1 MRKFN
6 KSVVLFGLI
15 FCIMLIVGC
24 VKFTTT
30 PITPSQPSGA
40 QEPLK
45 EATPSQPSQA
55 TPSAAQPS
63 VSPSPSTATNK
74 PITDISAVKCDGQA
88 YSLLVKPKHLI
99 MWIMVEAANKQK
111 ILDLKSEG
119 LIEEF
124 NEVIMNDGA
133 SSVPTKQTYKGM
145 SAEIISS
152 RGAGEISVPSGWLF
166 VVANLK
172 VENADKARQRIQEL
186 KQIKVGIGYS
196 GYGMGDV
203 WSNSGDKD
211 VIFEFK
217 CRIPTGNGRI
227 VVYSN
232 IAEAS
237 FTATGPKSFNGQGMC
252 VQEFN
257 APPGEYTFIFNDV
270 PGYTSPTKMLSSGLK
285 MTLVPEAQLKFGAN
299 YRATTSPDTGTI
311 IVVTN
316 LPEAKFTI
324 TGPASYSGSGTCWSQ
339 TNVPTGQYKIVF
351 DDVPGY
357 ELSFFDKE
365 KSIYVS
371 SGFGLQTAEAEYKK
385 IGEES

>member
-1 MRKFN
+1 
-6 KSVVLFGLI
+6 
-15 FCIMLIVGC
+15 MLIVGC

-40 QEPLK
+40 QDTQQ
-45 EATPSQPSQA
+45 ATPSQA
-55 TPSAAQPS
+55 TPSATPPS
-63 VSPSPSTATNK
+63 VSPSPSTTAPTK
-74 PITDISAVKCDGQA
+74 QITDITAVKCDGQA
-88 YSLLVKPKHLI
+88 YNLLVKPKYLI

-133 SSVPTKQTYKGM
+133 SSIPTKQTYKGV
-145 SAEIISS
+145 SSEIISS
-152 RGAGEISVPSGWLF
+152 RGAGEISILSGWIF

-172 VENADKARQRIQEL
+172 VENADKVRQRIQEL
-186 KQIKVGIGYS
+186 KQIKVGTGYS
-196 GYGMGDV
+196 GYGMGDL
-203 WSNSGDKD
+203 WGNSGDKD
-211 VIFEFK
+211 IIFEFK
-217 CRIPTGNGRI
+217 CRIPTGPGRI

-237 FTATGPKSFNGQGMC
+237 FTATGPKSYNGKGACFQA
-252 VQEFN
+252 FD

-285 MTLVPEAQLKFGAN
+285 MTLVPEGQLKFGAN
-299 YRATTSPDTGTI
+299 YRAATSSDTGTI
-311 IVVTN
+311 IVIAN

-324 TGPASYSGSGTCWSQ
+324 TGPATYSGSGTCWSQ
-339 TNVPTGQYKIVF
+339 TNVPTGQYEIVF
-351 DDVPGY
+351 DDIPGY
-357 ELSFFDKE
+357 ELSYFDKK

-371 SGFGLQTAEAEYKK
+371 SGFGLQTTEAEYKK